1 MFSQGALLVIIR
13 LVTSR
18 VRVRVRVGVR
28 VRVSS
33 ISDISYQNN
42 LPG

>member
-13 LVTSR
+13 LVTS
-18 VRVRVRVGVR
+18 RVRVRVGVR